1 MELQITGKNME
12 VSPTVRS
19 YIERKLGKLN
29 RHLPRILESK
39 VEITEE
45 KTRSPKQHFV
55 VQVTVNSKGT
65 LLRAEHRGEDLFM
78 AIDKVETTMKRQI
91 EHYKGKLYDKGR
103 GISLARGGLPPEAE
117 VTEPPPRLTRV
128 KRFAIKPM
136 PTDEAIHQMELLG
149 HDFFLFYNIDTEGLN
164 LVYRRRDGNYG
175 LIEPEL
181 K

>member
-12 VSPTVRS
+12 VSPTVRR

-29 RHLPRILESK
+29 RHLPKILESK

-45 KTRSPKQHFV
+45 KTKSPKQHFV

-65 LLRAEHRGEDLFM
+65 LLRAEHRGEDLFT

-103 GISLARGGLPPEAE
+103 GISLARGGLSPEAI
-117 VTEPPPRLTRV
+117 EPLPTLTRV
-128 KRFAIKPM
+128 KRFIIKPM

-149 HDFFLFYNIDTEGLN
+149 HDFFLFYNIDTDGLN

-181 K
+181 E

>member
-12 VSPTVRS
+12 VSPTVRR

-29 RHLPRILESK
+29 RHLPKILESK

-45 KTRSPKQHFV
+45 KTKSPKQHFV

-65 LLRAEHRGEDLFM
+65 LLRAEHRGEDLFT
-78 AIDKVETTMKRQI
+78 AIDKAETTMKRQI
-91 EHYKGKLYDKGR
+91 EDCKGKLYDKGR
-103 GISLARGGLPPEAE
+103 GISLAIGGLSPEAI
-117 VTEPPPRLTRV
+117 EPLPTLTRV
-128 KRFAIKPM
+128 KRFIIKPM
-136 PTDEAIHQMELLG
+136 PTDEAIHQMELLD
-149 HDFFLFYNIDTEGLN
+149 HDFFLFYNIDTDGLN

-181 K
+181 E

>member
-128 KRFAIKPM
+128 KRFAIEPM
-136 PTDEAIHQMELLG
+136 STDEAIHQMELLG